1 MNRNKKP
8 NQAQIEWTE
17 EPLAMTAAAQNRLM
31 ALAETER
38 DTGRKWQIEQAIADI
53 AQAQRFWI
61 VVTNYPYGR
70 RA

>member
-1 MNRNKKP
+1 MKGSKRNL
-8 NQAQIEWTE
+8 AQIEWTE

-53 AQAQRFWI
+53 AQAQRFWQF
-61 VVTNYPYGR
+61 VTDYPYGR